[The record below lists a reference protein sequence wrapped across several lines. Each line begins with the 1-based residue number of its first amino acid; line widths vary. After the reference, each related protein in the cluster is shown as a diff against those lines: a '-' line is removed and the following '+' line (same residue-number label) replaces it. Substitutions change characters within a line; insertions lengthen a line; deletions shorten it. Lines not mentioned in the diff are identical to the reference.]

1 MARGYIC
8 LAVAACL
15 LTASSSTHQIGL
27 TTSDPGAPCLAHSIR
42 RGLSTEISRRTAQA
56 VPSRF
61 RFLTPRRAVLTDWSV
76 FCSQIGLTTSLMC
89 SKQQ

>member
-42 RGLSTEISRRTAQA
+42 RGLSTENLVEQHKQFLLGSDSLLP
-56 VPSRF
+56 VGPS
-61 RFLTPRRAVLTDWSV
+61 
-76 FCSQIGLTTSLMC
+76 
-89 SKQQ
+89 

>member
-27 TTSDPGAPCLAHSIR
+27 TTSDPGAPCLPIR
-42 RGLSTEISRRTAQA
+42 FAA
-56 VPSRF
+56 
-61 RFLTPRRAVLTDWSV
+61 A
-76 FCSQIGLTTSLMC
+76 
-89 SKQQ
+89 